1 MVYHSLF
8 LFIFMRDINY
18 LLKKKYNMIHIKYFE
33 NDIDYHEF
41 MVGNNI
47 ELPNVSF
54 TDDENVV
61 YYNPIEKNETLEG

>member
-1 MVYHSLF
+1 
-8 LFIFMRDINY
+8 
-18 LLKKKYNMIHIKYFE
+18 MIHIKYFE